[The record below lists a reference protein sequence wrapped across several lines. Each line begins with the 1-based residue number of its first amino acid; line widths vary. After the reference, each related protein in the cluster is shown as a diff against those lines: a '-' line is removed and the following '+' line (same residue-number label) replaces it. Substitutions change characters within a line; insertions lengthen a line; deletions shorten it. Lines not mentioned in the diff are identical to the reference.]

1 MFYSIMLNIVDG
13 DDWRFYQVDEA
24 ACDESGCAL
33 TNLSDGR
40 SLPQFWS
47 PDGRHVLLYPDEETL
62 ELRDQAHNLLRT
74 FARQGDEF
82 AQWLDNE
89 RFLFLSLNMTQNGPA
104 GMQILVV
111 HVAEGKPDWIIDPVA
126 ALAAQLPEPPANV
139 WLTPFLRLFE
149 SDRLIMIGEWG
160 AGFGFALLELDEMQ
174 PTLTPLPITREI
186 LDNIQSFP
194 TVSPNGRWL
203 VLTGAS
209 GNQILVELIDLEL
222 IVRERIPLLSIARDL
237 VSDLW
242 LRDDSFFYA
251 PLSWSADG
259 RWLALAEHGMIYLLN
274 PAENEQA
281 ALPLPQP
288 GCASPV
294 WLNH

>member
-1 MFYSIMLNIVDG
+1 
-13 DDWRFYQVDEA
+13 VDEA

-33 TNLSDGR
+33 TNMSDGA
-40 SLPQFWS
+40 LPQFWS
-47 PDGRHVLLYPDEETL
+47 PDGRHQLLYPDEETL
-62 ELRDQAHNLLRT
+62 ELRDKADNVLRT
-74 FARQGDEF
+74 FARQGDEM

-89 RFLFLSLNMTQNGPA
+89 RFLFLSLNMTQSGPA
-104 GMQILVV
+104 DIRITVA
-111 HVAEGKPDWIIDPVA
+111 HVTADKSDWIIDPVA

-209 GNQILVELIDLEL
+209 GNQILVELIDLER
-222 IVRERIPLLSIARDL
+222 IERQRIPLLSIARDL